1 MTVYFDRTK
10 GAAQDD
16 AVDDLKKEI
25 KNKISENLVN
35 NF

>member
-25 KNKISENLVN
+25 KNKKDVA
-35 NF
+35 